1 MMSEKLGRFEEMEAQ
16 LRHVIELKPDHHHA
30 YNALGYSFA
39 DRNLR
44 LPEAKELI
52 ERALKLAPGEPFI
65 VDSLG
70 WVEFRL
76 GNLPEAAKLL
86 RRALAGRPDAEIA
99 AHLGEV
105 LWASGAQDEARRVFA
120 DAAQRD
126 PANEALRET
135 LDRLKVKP

>member
-1 MMSEKLGRFEEMEAQ
+1 MAEKLNKLDDMERL
-16 LRHVIELKPDHHHA
+16 LRKVIELKPDHHHA